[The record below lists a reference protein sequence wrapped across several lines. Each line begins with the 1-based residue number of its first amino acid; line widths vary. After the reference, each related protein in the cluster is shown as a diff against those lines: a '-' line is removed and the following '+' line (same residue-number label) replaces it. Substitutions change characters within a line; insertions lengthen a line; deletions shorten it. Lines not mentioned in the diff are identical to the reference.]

1 MTADFSLFILLLVV
15 KQWLNTLNMLL
26 LWLLYMFLLWILTG
40 FLTRF
45 SWRSAACSL
54 CLLPRVNGLWQLW
67 GRPLLIVAGGKS
79 LKIFGSKNGKSGGE
93 GVNTS

>member
-1 MTADFSLFILLLVV
+1 MTVDFNLFILLLVV

-26 LWLLYMFLLWILTG
+26 LWLLYAFLLWLLVG
-40 FLTRF
+40 LLTRF
-45 SWRSAACSL
+45 SWRTVVCPLSL
-54 CLLPRVNGLWQLW
+54 LHRINGLWQLS

-93 GVNTS
+93 GVNTA

>member
-1 MTADFSLFILLLVV
+1 MTADFSFFILLLVV

-45 SWRSAACSL
+45 SRHTAGCLL
-54 CLLPRVNGLWQLW
+54 CLHPRIKVCGNYGADRCLLWL
-67 GRPLLIVAGGKS
+67 GENNEKS
-79 LKIFGSKNGKSGGE
+79 LVQKTGKE
-93 GVNTS
+93 GLSA